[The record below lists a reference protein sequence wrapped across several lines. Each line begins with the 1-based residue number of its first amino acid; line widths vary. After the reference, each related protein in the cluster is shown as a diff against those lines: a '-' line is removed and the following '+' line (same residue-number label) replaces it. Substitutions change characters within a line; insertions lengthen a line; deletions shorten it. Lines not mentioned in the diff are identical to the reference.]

1 MRFLYF
7 PDEGKKLTKKFLK
20 FGVLPSQNLPTKS
33 YLSSSKKE
41 IPRPV
46 RSVVQEFVP
55 TKAHSYYQNLQ
66 DVKNRVGKLVL
77 KEWSITITANSVSL
91 TKYQCPYLL
100 PKFEVII
107 DESLAYTIS
116 VFKWYLPDDHFLYKD
131 FKRTVRVVTVSDLL
145 RNLERSHICKG
156 HRQDFLTGKS
166 IRHAI
171 PLDNNPEEATEKDQ
185 PFITNDYLR
194 ARDCNL
200 LIPGDGDQCSLC
212 KIQND
217 SQSQQQKRSRAK
229 DLVPAKTKAPVSL
242 TSAKRLKLSLQAQRL
257 QCRQLQSRVKEMEVE
272 IEKNSLEIKTDLS
285 HDLLTVISENRQSM
299 SPFMKLFW
307 EQQQR
312 NASRSPTGHRYH
324 PMIIRWCLSIASK
337 SASAYDELRG
347 TFKGSGVIELPS
359 RRQLRDYTNAIKP
372 QTGFNPE
379 VVDTLAR
386 MVSEY
391 NQVERYVSI
400 LFDEMKIQGGLVW
413 DKSSGELIGYVNLG
427 DPDVNYAT
435 FEDQDSIATH
445 ALVFMVKGICS
456 KLQYV
461 LGYFATAGITGCQ
474 LFPIFWR
481 AVALLEIRC
490 NLFVVATTAD
500 GATANRRLF
509 KMHEEMCDLNHDN
522 DKDVIYKVLNMYAT
536 DRYIYFFSDAPHLL
550 KTCRNC
556 LFHSGSGRHSRL
568 MWNNGKE
575 LLWTHISS
583 AFHQDQQNGLHLMPR
598 LSMEHIELNSYSVM
612 RVGLAAQVLSKTV
625 SSVLRK
631 FFGENSN
638 ATADFCE
645 NVNKFFDCFNVRSP
659 KEGELRRN
667 PDLAPYTSD
676 TDYRFRW
683 LEDDFLGYLK
693 DWQESIQ
700 KREGNYDDSAKAKM
714 FISWQTYE
722 GLKISIYSL
731 IGVTKF
737 LLANGAEYVLTN
749 KLCQDP
755 VEEYFGR
762 QRAIGRRCDNPSMR
776 EFGYN
781 DNKLRIQRS
790 ILSLQGNTK
799 GRKKDHNETRWYEV
813 DNNSLPRR
821 KRQK

>member
-1 MRFLYF
+1 MQAR
-7 PDEGKKLTKKFLK
+7 
-20 FGVLPSQNLPTKS
+20 
-33 YLSSSKKE
+33 
-41 IPRPV
+41 RP
-46 RSVVQEFVP
+46 
-55 TKAHSYYQNLQ
+55 
-66 DVKNRVGKLVL
+66 
-77 KEWSITITANSVSL
+77 
-91 TKYQCPYLL
+91 
-100 PKFEVII
+100 
-107 DESLAYTIS
+107 
-116 VFKWYLPDDHFLYKD
+116 
-131 FKRTVRVVTVSDLL
+131 
-145 RNLERSHICKG
+145 
-156 HRQDFLTGKS
+156 
-166 IRHAI
+166 
-171 PLDNNPEEATEKDQ
+171 
-185 PFITNDYLR
+185 
-194 ARDCNL
+194 
-200 LIPGDGDQCSLC
+200 
-212 KIQND
+212 
-217 SQSQQQKRSRAK
+217 
-229 DLVPAKTKAPVSL
+229 
-242 TSAKRLKLSLQAQRL
+242 
-257 QCRQLQSRVKEMEVE
+257 QCRQSQARVKGMEVE
-272 IEKNSLEIKTDLS
+272 IGKNSLDIKTELS
-285 HDLLTVISENRQSM
+285 HDLVTVISQNRQAM

-307 EQQQR
+307 EQR
-312 NASRSPTGHRYH
+312 NASRSPTSHRYH

-347 TFKGSGVIELPS
+347 TFKGSGIIELPS
-359 RRQLRDYTNAIKP
+359 RRQLRDYTNMITPMP
-372 QTGFNPE
+372 QTGFNAE
-379 VVDTLAR
+379 VVETLAN

-435 FEDQDSIATH
+435 FENQESITTH

-461 LGYFATAGITGCQ
+461 LGYFATAAITGCQ

-481 AVALLEIRC
+481 AVALLEITC

-509 KMHEEMCDLNHDN
+509 KMHEEMGDVSHDN

-536 DRYIYFFSDAPHLL
+536 DRYIFFFSDAPHLL

-583 AFHQDQQNGLHLMPR
+583 AFYQDQENGLHLMPR
-598 LSMEHIELNSYSVM
+598 LSVEHIELNSYSVM

-625 SSVLRK
+625 STVLQK
-631 FFGENSN
+631 FFGESSN

-645 NVNKFFDCFNVRSP
+645 NINKFFDCFNVRSP
-659 KEGELRRN
+659 KEGALNRN
-667 PDLAPYTSD
+667 QYLKPYKSD
-676 TDYRFRW
+676 TDDRFRW
-683 LEDDFLGYLK
+683 LEEEFLGYLQ
-693 DWQESIQ
+693 DWKASIET
-700 KREGNYDDSAKAKM
+700 REGNYNDSAKAKM

-737 LLANGAEYVLTN
+737 LLANGVEYVLTN

-790 ILSLQGNTK
+790 ILPLQGNTK
-799 GRKKDHNETRWYEV
+799 GRKKDRNETIWHEV
-813 DNNSLPRR
+813 DNNLLPRR
-821 KRQK
+821 KKQK